1 MIMSKKYWNILIVFI
16 VTISIVTTSSLVYS
30 QETGTNN
37 QGKDKSTSLNN
48 EIAEVS
54 LGGKS
59 VFEIKDQVGNL
70 SVQERAQK
78 ISEKLKAKAQDS
90 SIDID
95 SLQIEQKGNGIQ
107 IILKDDI
114 LADLQENDLKSESK
128 SEQELAEEYLENTK
142 LAITQYRENNEF
154 WKGFWSLLLL
164 IFVFC
169 VVTWPLIFPTIKMVW
184 LARYENYL
192 NARKYYLNWL
202 KKFKKKSNNNH
213 KDNDDIELEKYK
225 VGELDRHGN
234 SIEYIYSLEKS
245 PKNSQE
251 NSQQKK
257 DTNEYVIY
265 RTRKVIL
272 WEAPKLQSK
281 SDEFKRNFYEIQAIV
296 SKIISQNPEEVERV
310 ETINRLIATGIKLA
324 LENEF
329 ETSKKVLKEAE
340 NRLEGFRAIDARLQY
355 LLGSYHALFAS
366 FFALL
371 ILRVLPDIFPQLFI
385 NIIDKF
391 SIPQE
396 FFVVIVCGALGG
408 VLSVALRIKEIKIDP
423 DSDVRIAGVS
433 RIVIAI
439 ISSLIIYIALRAN
452 IVSPL
457 TQFFVDNDQ
466 TPQLID
472 NWKIG
477 FASVLA
483 GFAETLVPNILSQSN
498 SQLRKPKPLAEENI
512 QRETNQ
518 TKSDEQ

>member
-1 MIMSKKYWNILIVFI
+1 MSKKYWNVLIIFI
-16 VTISIVTTSSLVYS
+16 ITISIVTASSLVYS

-37 QGKDKSTSLNN
+37 QGSNN
-48 EIAEVS
+48 EIVKVI

-59 VFEIKDQVGNL
+59 VFEIKDKGNNL

-78 ISEKLKAKAQDS
+78 ISEELKAKAQDS

-95 SLQIEQKGNGIQ
+95 SLQIEQQGKGVQ
-107 IILKDDI
+107 IVLKNDI
-114 LADLQENDLKSESK
+114 LVDLQENDLKSEDK
-128 SEQELAEEYLENTK
+128 SGQELAEEYLENIK
-142 LAITQYRENNEF
+142 IAITQYRENNEL
-154 WKGFWSLLLL
+154 WKGIWSLLLL

-169 VVTWPLIFPTIKMVW
+169 IVTWPLIYPTIKMVRANW
-184 LARYENYL
+184 YENYL
-192 NARKYYLNWL
+192 NARKYYLNWFDKL
-202 KKFKKKSNNNH
+202 KIRIKNRMGCIDNNYD
-213 KDNDDIELEKYK
+213 DNLELEKYK

-245 PKNSQE
+245 SKNSKN
-251 NSQQKK
+251 NSLEKK
-257 DTNEYVIY
+257 DTNKYVIY

-272 WEAPKLQSK
+272 WEAPKLQDE
-281 SDEFKRNFYEIQAIV
+281 SDEFKHKFYEIQAIV

-310 ETINRLIATGIKLA
+310 ETINRLIATGIKFA

-329 ETSKKVLKEAE
+329 EASKEVLDEAE
-340 NRLEGFRAIDARLQY
+340 IRLEYFRYIDARLQY
-355 LLGSYHALFAS
+355 LLGSYHALFAI

-371 ILRVLPDIFPQLFI
+371 VLRVLPDIFPQLFI

-391 SIPQE
+391 SIPKE
-396 FFVVIVCGALGG
+396 FFVVIICGALGG

-466 TPQLID
+466 TLQIN

-483 GFAETLVPNILSQSN
+483 GFAETLVPNILSRSN
-498 SQLRKPKPLAEENI
+498 ATIKEPKTVS
-512 QRETNQ
+512 REKNLERN
-518 TKSDEQ
+518 KSN